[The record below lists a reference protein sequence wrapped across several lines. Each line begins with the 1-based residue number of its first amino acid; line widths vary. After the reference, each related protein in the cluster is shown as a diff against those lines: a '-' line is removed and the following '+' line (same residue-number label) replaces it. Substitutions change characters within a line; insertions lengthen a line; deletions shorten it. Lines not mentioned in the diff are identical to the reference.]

1 MFSVKMCMFYADM
14 QIVII
19 CVNFIEHIYI
29 WLFAKF
35 AIKVSK
41 VIADKMS

>member
-1 MFSVKMCMFYADM
+1 MCMFHADM

-19 CVNFIEHIYI
+19 CVHFIRQIFI

-41 VIADKMS
+41 VIADIMS